1 MDRFWP
7 TAAFPW
13 GTLLVNVAG
22 CVAIGAM
29 AGLAET
35 RQVLSPEARLLLV
48 VGVLGSFTT
57 FSTLGFETFE
67 ITREGAPTLAIA
79 NMALHVA
86 LGMAGVW
93 SGFQL
98 ALRSSAS

>member
-1 MDRFWP
+1 MDKILYVGAGGFLGAILRYSVFVTVDRFWP

-57 FSTLGFETFE
+57 FSTLGFETFGCA
-67 ITREGAPTLAIA
+67 TA
-79 NMALHVA
+79 
-86 LGMAGVW
+86 
-93 SGFQL
+93 
-98 ALRSSAS
+98 RSAAVT